1 MADIIKLLPDHVANQ
16 IAAGEVVQRPASV
29 VKELLENAIDA
40 GATSIKL
47 IVKDAGKTLI
57 QIIDDGKGMSDTDAR
72 MSFERHA
79 TSKITTADDL
89 FNLNTKGFRGEA
101 LASIAA
107 VAHVDLKTRPSNVE
121 VGTHIEIEGSTIN
134 LQEVCATPKGTS
146 LSVKNLFFNIPARRN
161 FLKSNSV
168 ELRHIIDEFQRVAL
182 AHPAIAF
189 AMYHNEGELFQLPEG
204 TLKQRIVA
212 IFGAKTNEKLVPVQE
227 ETDILTIDGFVVKP
241 EFSKKTRGEQF
252 FFVNDRFIKSP
263 YLNHA
268 VTAAFEGLL
277 PDKARAS
284 YFLYLK
290 VDPSTIDINIHPTK
304 TEIKFDD
311 EHALYAMLRSTI
323 KHSLGQFSIAPVLDF
338 NRDSEFDTPYEYKNK
353 GVVTPNIEVDRTFN
367 PFENVATS
375 KNTVLR
381 SGFEKSQIAGWEQMY
396 EDMPQQRRASTFT
409 VEKDAH
415 TPNMFESGMNDH
427 KGGVA
432 FAKANSSLDSQRANQ
447 VEASTYQLTNKYIVS
462 TIKSGMVVI
471 DQHRAHQRVLY
482 EEFLRNI
489 TVKESVSQ
497 QLLFPLTLTYTTTEL
512 ELIKELKE
520 GLENTGFL
528 FGTISGDIVEICGIP
543 TSITEGQVPV
553 VIEQLL
559 SDLENEVPGDGFSQ
573 TDTLAKSMAKSLA
586 VRGGEYLD
594 GRSREHLVNSLFA
607 CKEPNRSPGG
617 KTTFITMSGEE
628 LERKFT

>member
-107 VAHVDLKTRPSNVE
+107 VAHVDLKTRPSGVE
-121 VGTHIEIEGSTIN
+121 VGSHIEIEGSTIN
-134 LQEVCATPKGTS
+134 LQEVCACPKGTS

-161 FLKSNSV
+161 FLKSNNV

-182 AHPAIAF
+182 AHPAISF
-189 AMYHNEGELFQLPEG
+189 TMYHNEGELFRLHSG
-204 TLKQRIVA
+204 NLKQRIVA
-212 IFGAKTNEKLVPVQE
+212 IFGGKTNEKLVPVQE
-227 ETDILTIDGFVVKP
+227 ETDILTIGGFVVKP

-268 VTAAFEGLL
+268 VTAAFDGLL

-290 VDPSTIDINIHPTK
+290 VDPRTIDINIHPTK

-323 KHSLGQFSIAPVLDF
+323 KHSLGQFSITPVLDF
-338 NRDSEFDTPYEYKNK
+338 NRDSELDTPYEYKNK
-353 GVVTPNIEVDRTFN
+353 GVVTPKIEVDRTFN
-367 PFENVATS
+367 PFENVGVP
-375 KNTVLR
+375 KRGVQR
-381 SGFEKSQIAGWEQMY
+381 SEFEKVDTSGWEKMY
-396 EDMPQQRRASTFT
+396 EGIQQSHGIASTIT
-409 VEKDAH
+409 IEKEVS
-415 TPNMFESGMNDH
+415 TPDMFESGMNDSEEDF
-427 KGGVA
+427 A
-432 FAKANSSLDSQRANQ
+432 FAKANKNPDAQQSL
-447 VEASTYQLTNKYIVS
+447 EATTYQLTNKYIVS

-497 QLLFPLTLTYTTTEL
+497 QLLFPLTLTYTTTEFELL
-512 ELIKELKE
+512 EELKE

-543 TSITEGQVPV
+543 TSITESQVPV

-559 SDLENEVPGDGFSQ
+559 SDLENEVPDSSFSQ

-586 VRGGEYLD
+586 IRGGEYLNA
-594 GRSREHLVNSLFA
+594 RSREHLVNSLFA
-607 CKEPNRSPGG
+607 CKEPNRSPLG
-617 KTTFITMSGEE
+617 KTTFITMTGEE
-628 LERKFT
+628 LERKFK